1 MRGVISLIFNS
12 FFEEQRKKCF
22 AASSPGIPITITNTN
37 HKLTTSMKA
46 TKATNIQIRLLVE
59 ESQQLNS
66 KKWDTRKTHKSSANE
81 MIPISNYMQK
91 QTKKIINRNE
101 LKEKSKKKPLNFFLT
116 VYYSYSFVTLP
127 FQQRCR
133 VKWPPWSVEDLPI

>member
-1 MRGVISLIFNS
+1 
-12 FFEEQRKKCF
+12 
-22 AASSPGIPITITNTN
+22 
-37 HKLTTSMKA
+37 MKA

-66 KKWDTRKTHKSSANE
+66 KKWNTRKTHKSSANE

-101 LKEKSKKKPLNFFLT
+101 LKGEEQEETVKFF
-116 VYYSYSFVTLP
+116 SYCLSLV
-127 FQQRCR
+127 
-133 VKWPPWSVEDLPI
+133 

>member
-1 MRGVISLIFNS
+1 
-12 FFEEQRKKCF
+12 
-22 AASSPGIPITITNTN
+22 
-37 HKLTTSMKA
+37 MKA

-91 QTKKIINRNE
+91 QNKE
-101 LKEKSKKKPLNFFLT
+101 LIATS
-116 VYYSYSFVTLP
+116 
-127 FQQRCR
+127 
-133 VKWPPWSVEDLPI
+133 

>member
-1 MRGVISLIFNS
+1 
-12 FFEEQRKKCF
+12 
-22 AASSPGIPITITNTN
+22 
-37 HKLTTSMKA
+37 MKA

-101 LKEKSKKKPLNFFLT
+101 LKGEEQEETVKFF
-116 VYYSYSFVTLP
+116 SYCLLLV
-127 FQQRCR
+127 
-133 VKWPPWSVEDLPI
+133 

>member
-1 MRGVISLIFNS
+1 
-12 FFEEQRKKCF
+12 
-22 AASSPGIPITITNTN
+22 
-37 HKLTTSMKA
+37 MKA

-91 QTKKIINRNE
+91 QNKE
-101 LKEKSKKKPLNFFLT
+101 LNATNKKEKSKNKPLKFFLLFIT
-116 VYYSYSFVTLP
+116 RIAL
-127 FQQRCR
+127 
-133 VKWPPWSVEDLPI
+133 